1 MIDQDILKIILDID
15 NLIKLNKMEQRKA
28 KKELKEIEKIV
39 ADPSNYIDVNKA
51 LDDKTILKNKLTDLE
66 DEYIKL
72 KKVLYRQNVC
82 LDFLKKE
89 E

>member
-1 MIDQDILKIILDID
+1 MIDQDILKIILDIE

>member
-1 MIDQDILKIILDID
+1 MIEQDILKIISDIE
-15 NLIKLNKMEQRKA
+15 NLIKLNKMEQRKT
-28 KKELKEIEKIV
+28 KKELKGIKKIV
-39 ADPSNYIDVNKA
+39 ADPSNYIDVDKV

-66 DEYIKL
+66 DEYIQL

-89 E
+89 D

>member
-1 MIDQDILKIILDID
+1 MIEQDILKIISDIE
-15 NLIKLNKMEQRKA
+15 NLIKLNKTEQRKT
-28 KKELKEIEKIV
+28 KKELKEIKKIV
-39 ADPSNYIDVNKA
+39 ADPSNYIDVDKV